1 MMRPEIQRLSFVA
14 LFCFCK
20 HFRNHKHLFY
30 EPYGYNGNLLYCGI
44 YRSYFVLLLYN
55 IIRLI
60 ITYQKKTC
68 LLQRFSKNEFR
79 IQIKLERES
88 ISNYSAV
95 NSLSQQ
101 QLLQSKQTV
110 QCFQKIQ
117 QGDIFRKL
125 QFIVASFHITY
136 LFSFCAYSF
145 LAFLS
150 FIATLS
156 NENILRLCCWPRRH
170 KNMH

>member
-1 MMRPEIQRLSFVA
+1 MMRPELQRLSFVA

-20 HFRNHKHLFY
+20 HYHKHLFC
-30 EPYGYNGNLLYCGI
+30 EPYGYKGNLLYCGI
-44 YRSYFVLLLYN
+44 YRSYFVLLLYK

-68 LLQRFSKNEFR
+68 LLQRYSKKEFR

-88 ISNYSAV
+88 ISNYSVV

-101 QLLQSKQTV
+101 QLLQSKQTI

-125 QFIVASFHITY
+125 QFIVASFDITY
-136 LFSFCAYSF
+136 LFIFVLISSQHSY
-145 LAFLS
+145 AFM
-150 FIATLS
+150 ATLS
-156 NENILRLCCWPRRH
+156 NENILCL
-170 KNMH
+170 

>member
-1 MMRPEIQRLSFVA
+1 MMRSEIQRLSFVA

-20 HFRNHKHLFY
+20 HFKNNKHLFY
-30 EPYGYNGNLLYCGI
+30 EPYGYKGNLLYCGI
-44 YRSYFVLLLYN
+44 YRSYFVLLLYK

-68 LLQRFSKNEFR
+68 LLQRYSKKEFR

-88 ISNYSAV
+88 ISNYSVV

-101 QLLQSKQTV
+101 QLLQSKQTI

-125 QFIVASFHITY
+125 QFIVAERELGFH
-136 LFSFCAYSF
+136 LFP
-145 LAFLS
+145 
-150 FIATLS
+150 
-156 NENILRLCCWPRRH
+156 N
-170 KNMH
+170 